1 VTTAVPQWLCDAL
14 TKHGSTAIDFD
25 AIRDEWIAECE
36 RIVERAIVSQG
47 TAQYAARMRAQPL
60 LRGAVVDRN
69 RAEVWLC
76 WAAARAADSR
86 CEVNWT
92 PAVVEAQRQQS
103 DALVAIVR
111 QALQHPYAKD
121 TP

>member
-1 VTTAVPQWLCDAL
+1 MTTAVPQWLCDAL

-36 RIVERAIVSQG
+36 RLVERAIVSQG
-47 TAQYAARMRAQPL
+47 TAQYAARMRAKPL
-60 LRGAVVDRN
+60 VSSARCDRN

-76 WAAARAADSR
+76 WAAARAVDSR
-86 CEVNWT
+86 CELGWT
-92 PAVVEAQRQQS
+92 PAVVEAHQHQAE
-103 DALVAIVR
+103 ALVAIVR
-111 QALQHPYAKD
+111 RALQHPYAKD